1 MMISRLQA
9 AIPLNCSVPKFCST
23 RQTYG
28 CRFKLRY
35 WVGASLIL
43 IHLLSRMIIIILGGL
58 GSSFFHLR
66 IRFAR
71 LMEASSI

>member
-35 WVGASLIL
+35 LVGASLIL
-43 IHLLSRMIIIILGGL
+43 IHLLSRMIIIFLGGL
-58 GSSFFHLR
+58 GSRFFHLR
-66 IRFAR
+66 IRFA